1 LLTIIHAEGGYRGQL
16 IHWVEEELGLKLEIV
31 KRNDDVKGFEILPWR
46 WIVERTFAWI
56 SRNRRMSKDFERGP
70 ETTEAWI
77 DLSMFSMMS
86 NRLESLE
93 NSKKHSERAA

>member
-1 LLTIIHAEGGYRGQL
+1 
-16 IHWVEEELGLKLEIV
+16 
-31 KRNDDVKGFEILPWR
+31 
-46 WIVERTFAWI
+46 
-56 SRNRRMSKDFERGP
+56 MSKDFERRP